1 MLNISEAD
9 FQDQII
15 ELAHLCD
22 WTVAHFRPAMKSDGS
37 WRTAVQ
43 ADGTGFPDLV
53 LVRERVIFAEIKTE
67 QGQPSPEQYCWL
79 LGLKEAGQ
87 EVYLWQPSD
96 WEEVVEVLA
105 KPGRIR

>member
-22 WTVAHFRPAMKSDGS
+22 WTVAHFRPAQKRDGT

-53 LVRERVIFAEIKTE
+53 LVRPPRLLFAEVKSEKGTVTSE
-67 QGQPSPEQYCWL
+67 QLMWLTVLAECWS
-79 LGLKEAGQ
+79 GEA
-87 EVYLWQPSD
+87 YLWRPSD
-96 WEEVVEVLA
+96 WDEIVEVL
-105 KPGRIR
+105 GRDR